1 MLGSF
6 VKSPFV
12 NIISGF
18 ILLFTSSYETWAS
31 ISDFSVGA
39 HHGIL
44 VFSVLHIVRTIPE
57 VIHGLKDISPDV
69 EST

>member
-6 VKSPFV
+6 VKSPYV
-12 NIISGF
+12 NIFSGF
-18 ILLFTSSYETWAS
+18 ILLATSGYETWAS
-31 ISDFSVGA
+31 ISDYSVGA

-44 VFSVLHIVRTIPE
+44 FFSIIHIIKTIPE
-57 VIHGLKDISPDV
+57 AIHGLKDISPDV